1 MDRHALEI
9 NVREA
14 SARVV
19 MGQRALLKQRQQ
31 IVEGEKYRLDATA
44 AKALL
49 WLYEQSQAMNL
60 FDRARLRHELAC
72 QAVASVDPRQEAR
85 DRRKN
90 DGIDPRPIERKA
102 A

>member
-1 MDRHALEI
+1 MDRHALEL

-19 MGQRALLKQRQQ
+19 VGQQALLKQRQHIAELQ
-31 IVEGEKYRLDATA
+31 QYGLDAGT

-49 WLYEQSQAMNL
+49 RLYEQSQAMNL
-60 FDRARLRHELAC
+60 FDRDRLRHELFRLGDA
-72 QAVASVDPRQEAR
+72 DPPEEAR
-85 DRRKN
+85 DHREH
-90 DGIDPRPIERKA
+90 DAIDLQPIERKA